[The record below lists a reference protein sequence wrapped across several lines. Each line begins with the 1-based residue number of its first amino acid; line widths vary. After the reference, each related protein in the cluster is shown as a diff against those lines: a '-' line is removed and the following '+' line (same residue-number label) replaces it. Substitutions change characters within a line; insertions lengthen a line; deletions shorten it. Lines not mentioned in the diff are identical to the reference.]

1 MGTNNINTNK
11 DMLTLLYHSDECGF
25 CTDYSFFFIVHFS
38 DMTPLFGQLILSKN
52 LQLECIL
59 HCLIHFS
66 DMTPL
71 FGQWILSKYLQ
82 FILLLSRIWNLTFCH
97 FRLKDLFL
105 IFWDLSRT
113 TAGFLMSALC
123 LNTERIHCP
132 NNGVMSEK
140 CIKQW
145 RIHSNCRFLE
155 RIHCPNNGVMSEK
168 CIKQWRIHSNCRFL
182 ERIHCPNNGTV
193 GVYSSL
199 LNTFLW
205 HDTIVRTMDSF

>member
-1 MGTNNINTNK
+1 LFGQWILSKN
-11 DMLTLLYHSDECGF
+11 LQLECILH
-25 CTDYSFFFIVHFS
+25 CLIHFS
-38 DMTPLFGQLILSKN
+38 DMTPLFGQWILSMNLQLECILHGLIHFSDMTPLFGQWILSKN

-123 LNTERIHCP
+123 LNTSVVFSI
-132 NNGVMSEK
+132 
-140 CIKQW
+140 
-145 RIHSNCRFLE
+145 
-155 RIHCPNNGVMSEK
+155 
-168 CIKQWRIHSNCRFL
+168 
-182 ERIHCPNNGTV
+182 
-193 GVYSSL
+193 
-199 LNTFLW
+199 
-205 HDTIVRTMDSF
+205 